1 MSERFTILTWCLFRV
16 LKHTVE
22 TNKQEKALI
31 SLKNYS
37 EVTLIK
43 LKSLS
48 SQAIQNNEKLKV
60 YENKL
65 AKAQLNLRLI
75 TQKVVDSAATSSK

>member
-1 MSERFTILTWCLFRV
+1 MSERFTILTWSLFRV
-16 LKHTVE
+16 LKHTIE
-22 TNKQEKALI
+22 TNKKEKALI
-31 SLKNYS
+31 SLRNYS

-48 SQAIQNNEKLKV
+48 SQAIKNNEKLKA